1 MCATCGEG
9 FEMLQDQQR
18 ILALEV
24 TAMRKVEEIEEQI
37 RTLSGAELA
46 EFRKWYAEFD
56 AQAWDKQIE
65 ADVKTGKLDALG
77 EAARRARR
85 EGKSTEL

>member
-1 MCATCGEG
+1 
-9 FEMLQDQQR
+9 MLHDQRR
-18 ILALEV
+18 ILASEV
-24 TAMRKVEEIEEQI
+24 AAMSKVEEIEEQI
-37 RTLSGAELA
+37 RNLSGVELA

-56 AQAWDKQIE
+56 AQAWDRQIE
-65 ADVKTGKLDALG
+65 ADVKAGKLDALG